1 MKPTTQVRI
10 LELRNLLQQI
20 SHISFT
26 FSKINK
32 EYPIEYMTEESAK
45 EVEQAYFDL
54 LRQAIEI
61 STNFNLKYGQGV
73 DKTT

>member
-1 MKPTTQVRI
+1 
-10 LELRNLLQQI
+10 
-20 SHISFT
+20 
-26 FSKINK
+26 
-32 EYPIEYMTEESAK
+32 MTEESAK